1 MTTAR
6 DLMTVDVR
14 CIPASETLDR
24 AAQLMRDHNIGALP
38 VKGSDGT
45 LTGIVTDRD
54 IVVKVLAAGKD
65 AADVTAGDL
74 ADGRPRTVSA
84 DADADAAEAV
94 RVMSDARIRRLVVV
108 DDGEPVGVIT
118 EADLARH
125 LPADQFASFASS
137 VYAKG

>member
-65 AADVTAGDL
+65 ASDVSAGDL
-74 ADGRPRTVSA
+74 ADGRPRTVS
-84 DADADAAEAV
+84 ADADAAEAV

-137 VYAKG
+137 VYARG

>member
-24 AAQLMRDHNIGALP
+24 AAQLMRDHSIGALP

-74 ADGRPRTVSA
+74 ADGRPRTVS
-84 DADADAAEAV
+84 ADADAAEAV

>member
-14 CIPASETLDR
+14 CVPASETLDR
-24 AAQLMRDHNIGALP
+24 AAQLMRDLNIGALP
-38 VKGSDGT
+38 VRGSDGT

-54 IVVKVLAAGKD
+54 IVVKVLAAGKE
-65 AADVTAGDL
+65 AAEVTAGDL
-74 ADGRPRTVSA
+74 ADGRPRTVS
-84 DADADAAEAV
+84 ADADAAEAV

-137 VYAKG
+137 VYARG

>member
-1 MTTAR
+1 MTSAR

-74 ADGRPRTVSA
+74 ADGKPRTVS
-84 DADADAAEAV
+84 ADADAAEAV

-137 VYAKG
+137 VYAEA

>member
-1 MTTAR
+1 MPTAR

-14 CIPASETLDR
+14 CIPADETLDR
-24 AAQLMRDHNIGALP
+24 AARLMRDHGIGALP
-38 VKGSDGT
+38 VRSDDGT

-54 IVVKVLAAGKD
+54 IVVKVLAAGKE
-65 AADVTAGDL
+65 AAEVTAGDL
-74 ADGRPRTVSA
+74 ADGGPRTVP
-84 DADADAAEAV
+84 ADADAAEAV

-137 VYAKG
+137 VYARG

>member
-6 DLMTVDVR
+6 DLMTVDIR

-24 AAQLMRDHNIGALP
+24 AAQLMRDHGIGALP
-38 VKGSDGT
+38 VRGEDGT

-54 IVVKVLAAGKD
+54 IVVKVLAAGKE
-65 AADVTAGDL
+65 AAEVTAGDL
-74 ADGRPRTVSA
+74 AEGRPRTVP
-84 DADADAAEAV
+84 ADADAAEAV

-137 VYAKG
+137 VYATG

>member
-38 VKGSDGT
+38 VKSGDGT
-45 LTGIVTDRD
+45 LSGIVTDRD

-74 ADGRPRTVSA
+74 ADGRPRTVS
-84 DADADAAEAV
+84 ADADAAEAV

-137 VYAKG
+137 VYARG

>member
-24 AAQLMRDHNIGALP
+24 AAQLMRDHSIGALP

-84 DADADAAEAV
+84 DADAAEAV

-137 VYAKG
+137 VYARG

>member
-38 VKGSDGT
+38 VKDSDGT

-54 IVVKVLAAGKD
+54 IVVKVLAAGKE
-65 AADVTAGDL
+65 AAEVSAGDL
-74 ADGRPRTVSA
+74 AEGMPRTVS
-84 DADADAAEAV
+84 ADADAAEAV
-94 RVMSDARIRRLVVV
+94 RVMSDARVRRLVVV

-137 VYAKG
+137 VYARG

>member
-1 MTTAR
+1 MTSAR
-6 DLMTVDVR
+6 DLMSVDVR
-14 CIPASETLDR
+14 CIPANQTLDR

-74 ADGRPRTVSA
+74 ADGKPRTVSA
-84 DADADAAEAV
+84 DADAAEAV
-94 RVMSDARIRRLVVV
+94 QVMSDARIRRLVVV

-137 VYAKG
+137 VYAEA

>member
-1 MTTAR
+1 MTSAR
-6 DLMTVDVR
+6 DLMSVDVR
-14 CIPASETLDR
+14 CIPASAALDR

-74 ADGRPRTVSA
+74 ADGKPRTVS
-84 DADADAAEAV
+84 ADADAAEAV

-137 VYAKG
+137 VYAEA

>member
-84 DADADAAEAV
+84 DADAAEAV

-108 DDGEPVGVIT
+108 DDGEAVGVIT

-137 VYAKG
+137 VYARG